1 MEVVDGETG
10 EVKEVDS
17 IQGAAAEM
25 IERPP
30 YWRRAYHDLEA
41 SDVGPEFLGDLLK
54 AQVEMGAVVEA
65 DSANEFNNSRYT
77 SLGYLLAKIKP
88 ILNKHGFLLSYGV
101 GRVNTRNDA
110 QQKSFLPIWIL
121 LRHAK
126 TGQFERF
133 PFEVPMLKFDIQS
146 YGGLLT
152 YGRRYATEAY
162 LGLKGGADDD
172 GVKVSHEPTPEQLNK
187 IQDGMFGKIMDC
199 EDEPALRKWLSEN
212 KQQFEMLG
220 AQREEQLKHAWQG
233 RFAEINGVKPKT
245 AAKKGKNDV

>member
-1 MEVVDGETG
+1 MVEIVDTNTG
-10 EVKEVDS
+10 EIREVENVGD
-17 IQGAAAEM
+17 AVDM

-41 SDVGPEFLGDLLK
+41 GDVGPEFLADLLK

-65 DSANEFNNSRYT
+65 DAANEFNNSRYT

-110 QQKSFLPIWIL
+110 QQKSFLPVWIM

-172 GVKVSHEPTPEQLNK
+172 GVKVSHEPTTEQLDEIMVGMVEK
-187 IQDGMFGKIMDC
+187 IAAC
-199 EDEPALRKWLSEN
+199 EDEAALRKWLSEN

-220 AQREEQLKHAWQG
+220 NQREEKLKHMWQS
-233 RFAEINGVKPKT
+233 RLQEMKPR
-245 AAKKGKNDV
+245 AAKKGKGDV

>member
-1 MEVVDGETG
+1 MVEIVDNSTG
-10 EVKEVDS
+10 EVREVGSVSD
-17 IQGAAAEM
+17 AVDM

-41 SDVGPEFLGDLLK
+41 GDVGPEFLSDLLK
-54 AQVEMGAVVEA
+54 AQIEMGAVIEA
-65 DSANEFNNSRYT
+65 DAANEFNNSRYT
-77 SLGYLLAKIKP
+77 SLGYLLTKIKP
-88 ILNKHGFLLSYGV
+88 ILNKCGFILSYGV

-110 QQKSFLPIWIL
+110 SQKSFLPIWIM

-133 PFEVPMLKFDIQS
+133 PYEVPMLKFDIQS

-162 LGLKGGADDD
+162 LGLKGGVDDD
-172 GVKVSHEPTPEQLNK
+172 GVKVSHDLTPERLDEIAACMAEK
-187 IQDGMFGKIMDC
+187 IATC
-199 EDEPALRKWLSEN
+199 EDEAALRRWLSEN

-220 AQREEQLKHAWQG
+220 SQREEKLKHAWQG
-233 RFAEINGVKPKT
+233 RLQAIKPAVKKER
-245 AAKKGKNDV
+245 K

>member
-1 MEVVDGETG
+1 MVEVVDKSTG
-10 EVKEVDS
+10 EIREVENVGD
-17 IQGAAAEM
+17 AVDM

-41 SDVGPEFLGDLLK
+41 GDVGPEFLEDLLR
-54 AQVEMGAVVEA
+54 AQKEMGAVIEA
-65 DSANEFNNSRYT
+65 DAANEFNNSRYT
-77 SLGYLLAKIKP
+77 SLGYLLTKIKP
-88 ILNKHGFLLSYGV
+88 ILNKCGFILSYGV

-110 QQKSFLPIWIL
+110 SQKSFLPIWIM

-133 PFEVPMLKFDIQS
+133 PYEVPMLKFDIQS

-172 GVKVSHEPTPEQLNK
+172 GVKVSHELTPEKLDEMTTGMAEK
-187 IQDGMFGKIMDC
+187 IAAC
-199 EDEPALRKWLSEN
+199 EDEAALRKWLSEN
-212 KQQFEMLG
+212 KQQFEVLG
-220 AQREEQLKHAWQG
+220 SQREEKLKHVWQS
-233 RFAEINGVKPKT
+233 RLQEVKPK
-245 AAKKGKNDV
+245 AVKKAKSDV